1 MKKLIAI
8 AALASAVVATP
19 ALAAG
24 TLTGEV
30 RLGDVRGGAHTDS
43 TELKVEYWGN
53 VYGNVVA
60 GAELQA
66 KQAQNAGAVDAKF
79 SGKIG
84 YNLPEVAGIKTT
96 AYAELGESFKQ
107 GNTSEFWGLGIK
119 GSRQVYGPVSV
130 TAGYRHRQGFEYLD
144 NINEER
150 VHAGLTYAISD
161 RTGVGA
167 TYYRTR
173 GTTDSDTVGISISQ
187 KF

>member
-8 AALASAVVATP
+8 AALASMAVATP
-19 ALAAG
+19 ALAG

-43 TELKVEYWGN
+43 TELKVEYWGT
-53 VYGNVVA
+53 VHGNIVA

-84 YNLPEVAGIKTT
+84 YGLPEVAGVHSV

-107 GNTSEFWGLGIK
+107 GNNSEFWGLGLK
-119 GSRQVYGPVSV
+119 ASRDLVGPVSV
-130 TAGYRHRQGFEYLD
+130 NVGYRHRQGFERLD

-150 VHAGLTYAISD
+150 VHAGLGYAISEK
-161 RTGVGA
+161 TGAGV

-173 GTTDSDTVGISISQ
+173 GTSNSDTIGISLSQ